1 MLENLFVNNKAPA
14 YSDETIDI
22 LRLIRSE
29 NVGPKTFFNLIKF
42 FGSASRALENVEDF
56 SVKGG
61 RAKPIKVYSK
71 DSVAFKWSVK
81 DTLYINTKNQKQ
93 TRRY

>member
-42 FGSASRALENVEDF
+42 LVQASRALENVEDF
-56 SVKGG
+56 QLKEEDQNQL
-61 RAKPIKVYSK
+61 RFILK
-71 DSVAFKWSVK
+71 DSAFKELK
-81 DTLYINTKNQKQ
+81 ELEKIIAI
-93 TRRY
+93 

>member
-1 MLENLFVNNKAPA
+1 MLENLSVNNKTSA

-29 NVGPKTFFNLIKF
+29 NVGPKTFLNLVKF

-56 SVKGG
+56 
-61 RAKPIKVYSK
+61 
-71 DSVAFKWSVK
+71 
-81 DTLYINTKNQKQ
+81 
-93 TRRY
+93 